1 MSESYIFIIS
11 SIILT
16 NKSINITATTKK
28 LLPSELE
35 E

>member
-1 MSESYIFIIS
+1 MSESYIVIIS

-16 NKSINITATTKK
+16 NKSINITATAKK